1 MLFQQLT
8 RTDGEKVF
16 IICRNISAATQSA
29 GAALYFD
36 DVEVSDGNAVSG
48 CRTSHKWHF
57 AGINAQALSDD
68 SYGLVQVYGVASA
81 YLVLAASASAAA
93 SGEQF
98 NAVTSQIYLKQYAS
112 TDVFTAVSSA
122 VWAGGDPWNFVTLME
137 AFASAASA
145 TSSASLKQ
153 VFVRAM

>member
-1 MLFQQLT
+1 MLFQQLN

-48 CRTSHKWHF
+48 ARTSHTWLF
-57 AGINAQALSDD
+57 AGINNQSLDDD

-81 YLVLAASASAAA
+81 YCVLNASNSAAA
-93 SGEQF
+93 SGAQLI
-98 NAVTSQIYLKQYAS
+98 AVASQIYLKEYTS
-112 TDVFTAVSSA
+112 TDVFTATSSA
-122 VWAGGDPWNFVTLME
+122 AWAGGSPWNFVTLME